1 MNNINKSVIEL
12 QSDLLSIL
20 TLDRQL
26 NLPSLVQEQCLAGRS
41 MILLYTEH
49 LITELC
55 NINMCIISN

>member
-1 MNNINKSVIEL
+1 MNNINKSVIEF

-20 TLDRQL
+20 TVDRQL

-41 MILLYTEH
+41 MILLNTEY